1 VLFVVGIEREDEP
14 AIISH
19 VPHETC
25 AAGVKIVVA
34 IGLANSVLLPVIVI
48 EIIAKRPERAVHF
61 CVIAIIPVAA
71 KHVPGREMER
81 RIQARHFHDE
91 VDCSS
96 GLAPELQSRARPN
109 QFNPLYRVEDWCVMG
124 FGKTELL
131 VFERHTVFQHLR
143 ELAALRI
150 QAAIPKVNNR
160 RLGLFA
166 DDYAGCSGQ
175 HLSKIVAG
183 EGRELSRFHE
193 GGFLASIDPGS
204 FDWQQRRVLDRINVE
219 RSCNDDAFRI
229 SRFGDVRYRQR
240 QALA

>member
-1 VLFVVGIEREDEP
+1 
-14 AIISH
+14 
-19 VPHETC
+19 
-25 AAGVKIVVA
+25 
-34 IGLANSVLLPVIVI
+34 
-48 EIIAKRPERAVHF
+48 
-61 CVIAIIPVAA
+61 
-71 KHVPGREMER
+71 MER

-166 DDYAGCSGQ
+166 DDYAGV
-175 HLSKIVAG
+175 VAIT
-183 EGRELSRFHE
+183 SRKSLPAKV
-193 GGFLASIDPGS
+193 GNSPGFTKEVFLPH
-204 FDWQQRRVLDRINVE
+204 
-219 RSCNDDAFRI
+219 
-229 SRFGDVRYRQR
+229 
-240 QALA
+240 